1 MPPIASRDE
10 LTAARL
16 AVLQQAR
23 YRLSIYQPMLTAD
36 IFSDT
41 AEMTQLRRIAT
52 AGRGAEI
59 RILLHDPQS
68 VLRDGHRLV
77 ALAQRLSST
86 VLVRVPTAE
95 QDLGY
100 GSAYMFDDVGGYVF
114 QPEASRPQG
123 RTALLDR
130 GGQVPLIQHFN
141 EVWERSERASALLPL
156 GI

>member
-1 MPPIASRDE
+1 MPPIASREE

-23 YRLSIYQPMLTAD
+23 HRLSIYQPLLIAE
-36 IFSDT
+36 IYSDT
-41 AEMTQLRRIAT
+41 AEMAELRRVAT

-59 RILLHDPQS
+59 RILLHDAQS

-86 VLVRVPTAE
+86 VQVRVPTEE

-100 GSAYMFDDVGGYVF
+100 NSAYLFDDVGGYVF

-123 RTALLDR
+123 RAATLDR
-130 GGQVPLIQHFN
+130 VGQAPLVQHFN
-141 EVWERSERASALLPL
+141 EVWERSGRATVLLPL